1 MDIMQTQST
10 QPITHIYLNNTLTEC
25 PDGCTEM
32 GALDVFYKAVDRE
45 AVQTDYEE
53 RAQRIGVQPNPNAG
67 FSFVYRRVRNVMVY
81 VPWMDAH
88 ADRDEYHRAMEHLRN
103 ACDSVLA
110 EDTLSR
116 LNVVTVT
123 EDDGVYLAELLVVVK
138 EGKAPHYFNAA
149 GHTEANARIRLQGV
163 LNDATILMRVL
174 GAETSTVNKIR
185 DIAKTLRV
193 GAKAEAI
200 KEILKAQVSIALGT
214 SSDGGAS

>member
-1 MDIMQTQST
+1 
-10 QPITHIYLNNTLTEC
+10 
-25 PDGCTEM
+25 M
-32 GALDVFYKAVDRE
+32 GALDVFYKTVDRE

-53 RAQRIGVQPNPNAG
+53 RAQRIGVQPNPNAE

-81 VPWMDAH
+81 VPWMDVH
-88 ADRDEYHRAMEHLRN
+88 VDRDEYYRAMEHLRN

-116 LNVVTVT
+116 LDVVTVK
-123 EDDGVYLAELLVVVK
+123 EDEYGLYLAELLVVVK

-149 GHTEANARIRLQGV
+149 GHTEANARIRMQGV
-163 LNDATILMRVL
+163 LNDATSLMRAL

-185 DIAKTLRV
+185 DIAETLRV

-200 KEILKAQVSIALGT
+200 KEILKAQISVALGT